1 MRPWDRSTSRAGAA
15 VGPGI
20 AIGRDP
26 ARLLLLLLPSPPAD
40 VTVARPSSFSFSRD
54 FAFRRSR
61 DRARECTYNACP
73 YLNAS
78 HDIPLVRVL
87 NGTMHN
93 SRVSGGVWLSRYQ
106 GCAAIGHAT
115 LVKTDIPRTL
125 LKKEAERSRG
135 FSVTSPA
142 ARVSGET
149 DKRRNDKRR
158 DDNDKRTREV
168 REKRDESIRK
178 IGYCIRNIE

>member
-1 MRPWDRSTSRAGAA
+1 M
-15 VGPGI
+15 GPGI

-26 ARLLLLLLPSPPAD
+26 ARLLLLLPSPPAD
-40 VTVARPSSFSFSRD
+40 VTVTRPSSFSFSRD

-61 DRARECTYNACP
+61 DRAREYTYNACP

-78 HDIPLVRVL
+78 HDIPLVRIL

-106 GCAAIGHAT
+106 GRAAIGHAT

-125 LKKEAERSRG
+125 LKKEARIFG
-135 FSVTSPA
+135 DVTA

-168 REKRDESIRK
+168 REKRREHSQDRILHS
-178 IGYCIRNIE
+178 